1 MGKNLFQSVPHITY
15 ANLGQIVLK
24 AIVALSTPTILNRHH
39 TQGLK
44 IQCLRKKRSGG
55 SMIGGWNCVIIK
67 QPFEITG
74 DHSVLKDVP
83 VHLLFLLS
91 NASFRSLLLF
101 KLGSS

>member
-1 MGKNLFQSVPHITY
+1 MGENLFQSVLHITY

-24 AIVALSTPTILNRHH
+24 ATVAQSTPTILNHHH
-39 TQGLK
+39 TQDLK
-44 IQCLRKKRSGG
+44 TQCLRKRISGG
-55 SMIGGWNCVIIK
+55 SMIGGWNCVIIE
-67 QPFEITG
+67 QPSEITG

-101 KLGSS
+101 KLGPS